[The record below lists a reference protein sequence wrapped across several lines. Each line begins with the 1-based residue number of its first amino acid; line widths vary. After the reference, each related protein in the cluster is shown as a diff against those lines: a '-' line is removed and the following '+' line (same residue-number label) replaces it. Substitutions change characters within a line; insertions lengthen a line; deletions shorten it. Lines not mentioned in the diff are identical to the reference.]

1 MRRQGNFADSP
12 ASAYGAG
19 QIQNAHSDFQGQLEA
34 FTPERDQPY
43 PDSQTEG
50 QWRWERDGPNMSRP
64 MATPIY
70 NEGQSLLTAS
80 VFITIV
86 IRNRNHR
93 VMGLLPMLISKRN
106 HIFCGI
112 LREMR
117 GILAFVEINRQGV
130 DSSRTTYYRG
140 QMDAQSGMEKQSSNP
155 RAQPQHQENPKPGYE
170 SNRGMQTFE
179 GLEQKFMD
187 DITRLAKDQIEAED
201 AEIARHREKINTIN
215 TRYEEQLAALRARHT
230 GKREEIMRK
239 ESQARQQQYKQQS
252 MRMMDQYHPNAVSV
266 MPSGHPQGYIGNAQ
280 DPAAVG
286 DAPSRSYGSDRFE
299 AYGERARFQGG
310 TRDHGFES
318 RGQYPGG
325 TNYDT
330 VSRFY

>member
-43 PDSQTEG
+43 SDSQTED

-64 MATPIY
+64 MATAIY
-70 NEGQSLLTAS
+70 NEG
-80 VFITIV
+80 
-86 IRNRNHR
+86 
-93 VMGLLPMLISKRN
+93 
-106 HIFCGI
+106 
-112 LREMR
+112 
-117 GILAFVEINRQGV
+117 QGV
-130 DSSRTTYYRG
+130 DSSRTYDRG
-140 QMDAQSGMEKQSSNP
+140 QMDPKSGMEKQGSDP
-155 RAQPQHQENPKPGYE
+155 RAQAQHQENTKPGYE
-170 SNRGMQTFE
+170 NNRGMQTFE

-230 GKREEIMRK
+230 GKREEVMRK
-239 ESQARQQQYKQQS
+239 ESQARQQHYKQQT
-252 MRMMDQYHPNAVSV
+252 MGMMDQYHPNAVGGANL

-280 DPAAVG
+280 DPAAVA
-286 DAPSRSYGSDRFE
+286 DAPSRSYGSDRYE
-299 AYGERARFQGG
+299 AYGERTRFQGG

-325 TNYDT
+325 TVYDT